1 MKIKKS
7 QLTELLKK
15 IIKEELENIQT
26 TSNRQ
31 LFEEIQQICQEAL
44 TNKSLGI
51 DPKIQKMYK
60 DKILNVINQGDEVP
74 PFVDGVPVTDDMF

>member
-1 MKIKKS
+1 MKITK
-7 QLTELLKK
+7 ELLKK
-15 IIKEELENIQT
+15 IIKEELENTQT

-44 TNKSLGI
+44 MNKSLGI
-51 DPKIQKMYK
+51 DPKIQKIYK
-60 DKILNVINQGDEVP
+60 DKILNVINQGDGVP